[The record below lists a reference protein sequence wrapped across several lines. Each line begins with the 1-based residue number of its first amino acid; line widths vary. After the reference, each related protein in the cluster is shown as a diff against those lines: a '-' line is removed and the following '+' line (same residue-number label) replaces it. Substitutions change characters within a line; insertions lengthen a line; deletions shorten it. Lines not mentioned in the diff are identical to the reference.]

1 MSFRYFEGVAMAEA
15 AFEAEGKDIK
25 ELFESCADAFIDTSA
40 DPKTIKPEIKKEI
53 AVKGDDLEKLLFNF
67 LEELVFIK
75 DSEAIVFNKATIN
88 DISETELKATLTGEK
103 IKVNSEQELRA
114 DVKAITMHM
123 FKVEKTN
130 KGWKAT
136 VIMDI

>member
-1 MSFRYFEGVAMAEA
+1 MAEA

>member
-1 MSFRYFEGVAMAEA
+1 MSFKYVEGVAMAEA
-15 AFEAEGKDIK
+15 AFEAEGKDLK

-40 DPKTIKPEIKKEI
+40 NPKTIKPEIKKDIEI
-53 AVKGDDLEKLLFNF
+53 KGKDVDELLYHF

-75 DSEAIVFNKATIN
+75 DADAMVFNKVNIN
-88 DISETELKATLTGEK
+88 EISETELKATIAGDK
-103 IKVNSEQELRA
+103 IKVGSEQELRA

-123 FKVEKTN
+123 FKIEKTD
-130 KGWKAT
+130 KGWKAF

>member
-1 MSFRYFEGVAMAEA
+1 MPFKYVEGVAMAEA
-15 AFEAEGKDIK
+15 VFEAEGKDLK

-40 DPKTIKPEIKKEI
+40 NPETIKPVIKKEI
-53 AVKGDDLEKLLFNF
+53 DIKGDNVESLLFNF
-67 LEELVFIK
+67 LEELVFLK
-75 DSEAIVFNKATIN
+75 DSEAMVFNKVIIN
-88 DISETELKATLTGEK
+88 EISENSLKAALTGDK
-103 IKVNSEQELRA
+103 IKVNEQELRA

-130 KGWKAT
+130 KGWKAI

>member
-1 MSFRYFEGVAMAEA
+1 MSFKYIEGVAMAEA
-15 AFEAEGKDIK
+15 AFEAEGKDLK

-40 DPKTIKPEIKKEI
+40 NPKTIKPEIKKEI
-53 AVKGDDLEKLLFNF
+53 KIKGKDIDELLFNF

-75 DSEAIVFNKATIN
+75 DADAMVFNKVN
-88 DISETELKATLTGEK
+88 VDEISETELKATITGDK
-103 IKVNSEQELRA
+103 IKVGSEQELRA

-123 FKVEKTN
+123 FKIEKTD
-130 KGWKAT
+130 KGWKAF